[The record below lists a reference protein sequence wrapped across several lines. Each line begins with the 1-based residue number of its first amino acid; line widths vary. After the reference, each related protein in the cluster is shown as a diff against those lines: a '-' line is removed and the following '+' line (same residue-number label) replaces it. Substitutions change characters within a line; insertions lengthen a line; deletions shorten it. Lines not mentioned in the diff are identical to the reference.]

1 MAGILADVV
10 LLLHGLFIA
19 WVVLG
24 GVVVLRWPLLA
35 WLHLPAVAWGVWI
48 ELSGGLCP
56 LTPLE
61 QRLRLAAGEAGY
73 TGGFIEHYLGGL
85 IYPAGLTRGTQ
96 WLLAGVVLAI
106 NLVAYAV
113 LWRRRTRRRAAR

>member
-10 LLLHGLFIA
+10 LVLHGLFIG

-24 GVVVLRWPLLA
+24 GLAVLRWPLLA
-35 WLHLPAVAWGVWI
+35 WLHLPAVVWGVWI
-48 ELSGGLCP
+48 ELSGGICP

-61 QRLRLAAGEAGY
+61 QRLRMAAGEAGY
-73 TGGFIEHYLGGL
+73 SGDFIEHYLGGL
-85 IYPAGLTRGTQ
+85 IYPAGLTRDTQ
-96 WLLAGVVLAI
+96 WLLAGIVLAI

-113 LWRRRTRRRAAR
+113 LWRRRTRLRAAG